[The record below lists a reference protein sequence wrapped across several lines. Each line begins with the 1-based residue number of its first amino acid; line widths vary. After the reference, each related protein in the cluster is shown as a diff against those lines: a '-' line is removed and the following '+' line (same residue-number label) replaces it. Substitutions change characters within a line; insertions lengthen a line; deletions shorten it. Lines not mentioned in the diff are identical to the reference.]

1 MKLGARILK
10 TGIAI
15 VLALYLATWL
25 VADTRLRGNCSC
37 ICYPAIYLSIILT
50 IVDQVQA
57 NIIGAALA
65 ITFGLLLAQD
75 QSSSA

>member
-25 VADTRLRGNCSC
+25 VANARLRELQL
-37 ICYPAIYLSIILT
+37 YLLSSHLFIDLLT

-65 ITFGLLLAQD
+65 ITFGLLSAQD
-75 QSSSA
+75 QSLSV